1 MYREASSRHLTAHC
15 LSGLVGLT
23 FFDAAS
29 AGQLRTTVPGGSV
42 FFACQY
48 LLPFEQKHESQ

>member
-1 MYREASSRHLTAHC
+1 MYRKASSRLVTSHC
-15 LSGLVGLT
+15 LSGLERLT

-29 AGQLRTTVPGGSV
+29 AGQLQTTVPGGSV